1 MSERVVVVLAPDL
14 MDRSRITAALPG
26 ARVVSTLAGVEADL
40 VVVDLHRPGVLDQL
54 AQVRAARI
62 IGFGSHVDADLLAA
76 GLAAGCTEV
85 LPRSAFFHRLP
96 TL

>member
-1 MSERVVVVLAPDL
+1 MVVVLAPDL

-26 ARVVSTLAGVEADL
+26 ARVVTTLAGVEADL

>member
-1 MSERVVVVLAPDL
+1 MSERTVVVLAPDL

-26 ARVVSTLAGVEADL
+26 ARVVTTLAGVEADL